1 MALVA
6 VLCSTCSHI
15 GFARADALPR
25 VLVCSRCHRRQLFEP
40 QPPRQQL
47 IDREED
53 LRPNVEQATG
63 TED

>member
-15 GFARADALPR
+15 GFARVDALPR
-25 VLVCSRCHRRQLFEP
+25 VLVCSRRHRRQRFEP
-40 QPPRQQL
+40 QQPQQWL
-47 IDREED
+47 TGREED
-53 LRPNVEQATG
+53 LRPDVEQATG